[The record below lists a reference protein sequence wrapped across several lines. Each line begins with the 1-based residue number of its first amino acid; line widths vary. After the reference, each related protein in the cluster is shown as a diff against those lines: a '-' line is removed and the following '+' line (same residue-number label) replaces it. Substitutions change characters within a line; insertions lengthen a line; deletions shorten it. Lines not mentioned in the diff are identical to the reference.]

1 MSRQFHSLTLRERLR
16 PLRILQLRWA
26 RRWQDWRKGVRFA
39 DQQSTT
45 PLPVVVME
53 HQLVLLRRLGETDP
67 QLQHNKVVNLQLAVR
82 HLHGLL
88 IPPGG
93 TLSIWRRVGRPT
105 AAQGYLPGVQLSR
118 GRVSV
123 GIGGGLCQLAN
134 LIHWMGLHS
143 PLELLERHHH
153 SFDAFPDAGR
163 VLPFGSGASLFFNYV
178 DLRFRN
184 PTHEPLQLMVWL
196 NETHLCGEIRACSPP
211 QVRYRVIEKDHHFE
225 EQQGQHYRC
234 NSIWQQRLDR
244 HNERVIEE
252 RLLYRNRSLV
262 MYPITP

>member
-1 MSRQFHSLTLRERLR
+1 MCIRDR
-16 PLRILQLRWA
+16 
-26 RRWQDWRKGVRFA
+26 
-39 DQQSTT
+39 
-45 PLPVVVME
+45 
-53 HQLVLLRRLGETDP
+53 
-67 QLQHNKVVNLQLAVR
+67 
-82 HLHGLL
+82 
-88 IPPGG
+88 
-93 TLSIWRRVGRPT
+93 
-105 AAQGYLPGVQLSR
+105 
-118 GRVSV
+118 

-143 PLELLERHHH
+143 PLELIERHHH

-211 QVRYRVIEKDHHFE
+211 QVRYRVIEKDRHFE
-225 EQQGQHYRC
+225 ELQGQLYRC
-234 NSIWQQRLDR
+234 NSIWQQRLAR